1 MHPHAVARTREYD
14 IFIYSMGLWRF
25 VAEMMKPLAVLSAA
39 VNKNVIVELKGKREY
54 RGVLDGYDPHMN
66 LVLKNAEEIVNGQLL
81 RKLSLT
87 IVRGDNVIY
96 ISP

>member
-1 MHPHAVARTREYD
+1 MAN
-14 IFIYSMGLWRF
+14 
-25 VAEMMKPLAVLSAA
+25 MMKPLTVLSQATS
-39 VNKNVIVELKGKREY
+39 KNVIVELKGRREY

-66 LVLKNAEEIVNGQLL
+66 VVLKNAEEFHDGVSV
-81 RKLSLT
+81 RKVSLV

>member
-1 MHPHAVARTREYD
+1 
-14 IFIYSMGLWRF
+14 
-25 VAEMMKPLAVLSAA
+25 MMKPLTVLSQAA
-39 VNKNVIVELKGKREY
+39 NKNVIVELKGKREY

-66 LVLKNAEEIVNGQLL
+66 VVLKNAEEYHEGQLV
-81 RKLSLT
+81 RKHSVA

>member
-1 MHPHAVARTREYD
+1 
-14 IFIYSMGLWRF
+14 
-25 VAEMMKPLAVLSAA
+25 MMKPLNVLSQA
-39 VNKNVIVELKGKREY
+39 VNKNVIVELKGRREY

-66 LVLKNAEEIVNGQLL
+66 VVLRNAEESLEGQFVRRHNLA
-81 RKLSLT
+81 